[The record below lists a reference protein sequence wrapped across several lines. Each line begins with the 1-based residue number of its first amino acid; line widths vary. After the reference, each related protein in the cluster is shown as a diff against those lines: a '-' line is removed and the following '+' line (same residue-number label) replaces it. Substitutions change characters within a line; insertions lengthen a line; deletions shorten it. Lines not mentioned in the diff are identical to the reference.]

1 MEHSYILSILYEM
14 ALVIGGEVSVK
25 PLLSRMLQRLLY
37 HTSFPAGFVCLKVP
51 SADADS
57 KDMLELRIDAAVG
70 DFELAGLIG
79 QTALFPARV
88 VRGAAERA
96 ENAALLKTLPGTPGR
111 YRAFLRLPIDGQ
123 GVIVL
128 LSPHLP
134 DTDLPLTQLFQPV
147 MANLAKAI
155 LLCSY
160 HDAYTGGLIAE
171 RDSSQ
176 MALATSEEKFRAISS
191 TVLDALIMVD
201 DSSTLVYWNPAAER
215 ILGYSAEEALGQPLH
230 QLLTPQRYQQKAM
243 LGFSAF
249 QSTGHGPIIGKT
261 IEIEA
266 IHKGGYEIPVEL
278 SISALKLNGQWHAVG
293 ILRDISERKHAEQ
306 EMRLLAS
313 IVESSDDAILSKS
326 LDGTILSWNEGAE
339 RLYGYSA
346 AEMKGKSVALLIP
359 ADRPGELADLL
370 ERVGRGEQIRHYETV
385 RICKDGARLPML
397 LTISPL
403 RDASGQVVGSSTI
416 ARDITQRKKAEEA
429 LRHAYAYNRSLIE
442 ASPDPLVTIGPDG
455 RITDVNS
462 ETEEVTGF
470 GRSELIGTDFSDYF
484 TQPEHARNGYLQV
497 FREGIV
503 RDFPL
508 EIQHRDGHVT
518 PVLYNA
524 AVYRDESGQ
533 VTGVF
538 AAARDIT
545 ELRRAEAQL
554 RRSEAGLKEAQRIA
568 LLGNWELNLT
578 TQVLSWSD
586 EIFRIFEMDPAKF
599 RGSYQAF
606 LDAIHPDDRAQV
618 DQAYTNS
625 INSRSPFDIDHRLL
639 MPDGRIKYV
648 HERCETYYDSADKP
662 LRSVGTVQDITTQRL
677 ADLGLQKSNRALHAL
692 SNCNG
697 VLVRATDEKQL
708 LNDICGV
715 LVTTGGYK
723 LAWVGFADAG
733 DEERKVRVVARA
745 GKDSDYL
752 DGAQITWSDAPQG
765 QGPTGTAIRTGE
777 FQVAQDILHDPN
789 FLPWREQA
797 IARGYASSIAFPLFD
812 DSNCVFGALN
822 LYGKEPNAFDADE
835 VKLLQ
840 ELAGDLAFGIRM
852 LRLRVE
858 RDHLHDQ
865 KQHSDETVKQAL
877 AGTIQAIAVTIEKR
891 DPYTAGHQRRVA
903 NLSVAIAKE
912 LGLAEDRITGLRLGA
927 TIHDIGKIYVPAEI
941 LTRPGQLS
949 HIEFD
954 FIKTHPQVGFDIMK
968 DVKLPWPVAEM
979 ILQHHE
985 HLDGSGYPSGLKGD
999 AILLEARIL
1008 TVSDVT
1014 EAMMSHRPYRAALGL
1029 EVALEEIAK
1038 YRGSYYDP
1046 EVVDACIRLFRDRK
1060 YNLSG

>member
-25 PLLSRMLQRLLY
+25 PLLFRMLQRLLY

-51 SADADS
+51 ATEADP
-57 KDMLELRIDAAVG
+57 KGMLELRIDAAVG
-70 DFELAGLIG
+70 DFELAGLVG
-79 QTALFPARV
+79 QSARFPARL
-88 VRGAAERA
+88 VRGTAERG
-96 ENAALLKTLPGTPGR
+96 ENADLLESLPGKPGR

-160 HDAYTGGLIAE
+160 HDAYTNGLIAA

-201 DSSTLVYWNPAAER
+201 DSGTLVYWNPAAER
-215 ILGYSAEEALGQPLH
+215 ILGYSADEAIGQPMH
-230 QLLTPQRYQQKAM
+230 ELLAPQRYRQAAIQ
-243 LGFSAF
+243 GFDAF
-249 QSTGHGPIIGKT
+249 RSTGQGPVIGRT
-261 IEIEA
+261 IEVEA
-266 IHKGGYEIPVEL
+266 LHQDGREIPIEL

-326 LDGTILSWNEGAE
+326 LDGTILSWNAGAE
-339 RLYGYSA
+339 RMYGYTA
-346 AEMKGKSVALLIP
+346 LEMKGTSIALLIP
-359 ADRPGELADLL
+359 ADRPGELSDLL
-370 ERVGRGEQIRHYETV
+370 DRVRQGEQIRHYETV
-385 RICKDGARLPML
+385 RVCKDGTHLPML

-403 RDASGQVVGSSTI
+403 RDATGKVIGSSTI
-416 ARDITQRKKAEEA
+416 GRDITQRKRAEEA
-429 LRHAYAYNRSLIE
+429 LRHANAYNRSLIE

-470 GRSELIGTDFSDYF
+470 SRSELVGTDFSDYF

-497 FREGIV
+497 FREGVV
-503 RDFPL
+503 RDYPL

-578 TQVLSWSD
+578 TDVLAWSD

-599 RGSYQAF
+599 QGCYKAF
-606 LDAIHPDDRAQV
+606 LDAIHPDDRTRV
-618 DQAYTNS
+618 DQAYTES
-625 INSRSPFDIDHRLL
+625 IKSRTPFDIDHRLL
-639 MPDGRIKYV
+639 MSNGQIKYV
-648 HERCETYYDSADKP
+648 HERGETYYDAADKP

-677 ADLGLQKSNRALHAL
+677 AELGLQKSNRALHAL

-697 VLVRATDEKQL
+697 VLVRATDEMQL
-708 LNDICGV
+708 LNDICSV
-715 LVTTGGYK
+715 LVTTGGYQ
-723 LAWVGFADAG
+723 LAWVGFVNGG
-733 DEERKVRVVARA
+733 DEEKKVRVVARA
-745 GKDSDYL
+745 GSQSDYL
-752 DGAQITWSDAPQG
+752 DRVQISWSDTPQG
-765 QGPTGTAIRTGE
+765 RGPTGTAIRTRE
-777 FQVAQDILHDPN
+777 FQVAQDIVNDPK

-797 IARGYASSIAFPLFD
+797 VARGYASSIAFPLFD
-812 DSNCVFGALN
+812 DSNRVFGALN
-822 LYGKEPNAFDADE
+822 LYGKERNAFDADE
-835 VKLLQ
+835 IKLLQ

-852 LRLRVE
+852 LRLRGD
-858 RDHLHDQ
+858 RDRLHEQ
-865 KQHSDETVKQAL
+865 QLHSDETIKQAL
-877 AGTIQAIAVTIEKR
+877 AGTIQAIAITIEKR

-949 HIEFD
+949 QIELD

-968 DVKLPWPVAEM
+968 DVNLPWPVAEM

-985 HLDGSGYPSGLKGD
+985 HMDGSGYPSGLKGD

-1029 EVALEEIAK
+1029 DVALEEIAK

-1046 EVVDACIRLFRDRK
+1046 DVVDACIRLFRDK
-1060 YNLSG
+1060 GYNLSG